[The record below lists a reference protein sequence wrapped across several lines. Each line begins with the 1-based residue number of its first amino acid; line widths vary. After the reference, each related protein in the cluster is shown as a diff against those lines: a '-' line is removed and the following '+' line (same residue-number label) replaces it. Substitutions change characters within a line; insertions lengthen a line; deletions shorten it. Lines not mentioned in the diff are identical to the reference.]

1 MKKTTA
7 EWLKKFGG
15 IVPAAPIL
23 NLEEALQNPFLKDR
37 QNIQHLKTNRG
48 IDISLLKTPVHISDS
63 IMEDKTAPELG
74 ADTDNV
80 LEEVGFTKEEIKIFK
95 NNGII

>member
-1 MKKTTA
+1 
-7 EWLKKFGG
+7 
-15 IVPAAPIL
+15 
-23 NLEEALQNPFLKDR
+23 
-37 QNIQHLKTNRG
+37 
-48 IDISLLKTPVHISDS
+48 VHISDS